1 VEVEEEKAIAAQAA
15 AGRVRA
21 GQRVALGTGSTT
33 AFAIRALAENFP
45 GGDHLSIVA
54 SSLATERFATS
65 LGLPVR
71 ALESDDHFDI
81 MIDGADEVA
90 PTLSLTKGGGAAL
103 FREKFLARLTSE
115 LVIAVDHTKLVP
127 RLGTRHPIPIEI
139 VPFARVELI
148 HRLSEKGFS
157 PRLRSDRTTGGPV
170 LTDNG
175 NEVLDLYPEQGVEDP
190 ARLEHD
196 LRIIPGVIES
206 GLFVGLAHRVYVGLP
221 DGTVQEIL
229 RSDAPPGEGSGPR
242 ERGPPGGR

>member
-1 VEVEEEKAIAAQAA
+1 VEIEEEKALAARAA
-15 AGRVRA
+15 ASRVRA

-33 AFAIRALAENFP
+33 SFAIQALAENFP
-45 GGDHLSIVA
+45 GGDHLAIVA
-54 SSLATERFATS
+54 SSIASERLATS

-71 ALESDDHFDI
+71 ALEPGDHFDV

-103 FREKFLARLTSE
+103 FREKFLARLTAE
-115 LVIAVDHTKLVP
+115 VVIAVDHTKLVS

-139 VPFARVELI
+139 VPFARARLI
-148 HRLSEKGFS
+148 HQLSERALS
-157 PRLRSDRTTGGPV
+157 PRLRSDRATGAPV

-175 NEVLDLYPEQGVEDP
+175 NEVLDLYPENGVEDP
-190 ARLEHD
+190 TRLEHD
-196 LRIIPGVIES
+196 LRLLPGVIET

-229 RSDAPPGEGSGPR
+229 PSRA
-242 ERGPPGGR
+242 

>member
-1 VEVEEEKAIAAQAA
+1 MEIEEEKALAARAA
-15 AGRVRA
+15 ASHVRA

-33 AFAIRALAENFP
+33 SLAIRALAHAFP
-45 GGDHLSIVA
+45 GGDRLSIVA
-54 SSLATERFATS
+54 SSLATERLATE

-71 ALESDDHFDI
+71 GLEPGDHFDV

-103 FREKFLARLTSE
+103 FREKFLARLSSE
-115 LVIAVDHTKLVP
+115 VVIAVDHTKLVP

-139 VPFARVELI
+139 VPFARVKLI
-148 HRLSEKGFS
+148 HQLTERALS
-157 PRLRSDRTTGGPV
+157 PRLRADRTSGAPV

-175 NEVLDLYPEQGVEDP
+175 NEVLDLYPENGVEDP

-196 LRIIPGVIES
+196 LRVMPGVIET

-229 RSDAPPGEGSGPR
+229 RSDTTSP
-242 ERGPPGGR
+242 

>member
-1 VEVEEEKAIAAQAA
+1 MEIDDEKALAARAA
-15 AGRVRA
+15 AVQVRA

-33 AFAIRALAENFP
+33 SFAIRVLAENFP

-54 SSLATERFATS
+54 SSLATERLATS

-71 ALESDDHFDI
+71 PLEPGDHFDV

-90 PTLSLTKGGGAAL
+90 PTLALTKGGGGAL
-103 FREKFLARLTSE
+103 FREKFLARLSSE

-139 VPFARVELI
+139 VPFARA
-148 HRLSEKGFS
+148 RLVHQLSARALS
-157 PRLRSDRTTGGPV
+157 PRLRSDRSTAAPT

-175 NEVLDLYPEQGVEDP
+175 NEILDLFPENGVEDP

-196 LRIIPGVIES
+196 LRVMPGVIET

-229 RSDAPPGEGSGPR
+229 RGDASSS
-242 ERGPPGGR
+242 